1 MLDVFIAILTAF
13 GLGNITGSIATHF
26 LSRRAEEQRRRVET
40 DRATYERRT
49 TVLITTTLAAFIR
62 SNRFRE
68 SDREAL
74 AELVQNLG
82 AGQHRQDFLDPR
94 VRKAWGRLLDQSAGC
109 GWKRLAGTIT
119 EMEIAVYVRAHEA
132 FDNAARRSFGPL
144 PELSESPTVRQ
155 DEASPDDGDAKQNVA

>member
-49 TVLITTTLAAFIR
+49 TVLITTTLSAFIR

-68 SDREAL
+68 GDQDML

-82 AGQHRQDFLDPR
+82 AGERRGDFLDPR
-94 VRKAWGRLLDQSAGC
+94 VRRAWGHLLDRSAEC

-119 EMEIAVYVRAHEA
+119 ELEIAAYVRAHEA
-132 FDNAARRSFGPL
+132 FEIAARRSFGPL
-144 PELSESPTVRQ
+144 PELSESPAARQ
-155 DEASPDDGDAKQNVA
+155 DDASHDGDSKEHAA

>member
-49 TVLITTTLAAFIR
+49 TVLIATTLAAFIR

-68 SDREAL
+68 GDHEAL

-82 AGQHRQDFLDPR
+82 AGEHRGDFLDPP
-94 VRKAWGRLLDQSAGC
+94 VQKAWRRLLDRSAEC

-119 EMEIAVYVRAHEA
+119 ELEIAAYVRDHEA
-132 FDNAARRSFGPL
+132 WERAARRSFGPL
-144 PELSESPTVRQ
+144 PELSESPPVRQ
-155 DEASPDDGDAKQNVA
+155 DDAAHHDGDAEEHVA